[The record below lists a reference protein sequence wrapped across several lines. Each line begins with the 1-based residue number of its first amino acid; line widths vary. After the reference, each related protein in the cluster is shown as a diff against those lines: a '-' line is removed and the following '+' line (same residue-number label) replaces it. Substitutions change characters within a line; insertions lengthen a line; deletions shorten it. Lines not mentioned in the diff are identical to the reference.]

1 MHKAYSYNK
10 TQAPVILVTI
20 LVSSFLIVHIIII
33 LVLYN
38 QLLKQ
43 KGSKLIK
50 NK

>member
-33 LVLYN
+33 IHALYN

-43 KGSKLIK
+43 KGS
-50 NK
+50 N